1 MYENWECQSFDLWLA
16 FIHCSISDEFIL
28 SIFRSVTSVYW
39 SLDVWRIFIV
49 HLSISVWQYS
59 IFHKCCCWSPDA
71 WHELWSSANVGKSFY
86 RFFHDVIQSASSHEN
101 NDVHAL
107 IFSSLVELLFL
118 PRTSRCYASFFH
130 DIVSFDDIAQAQ
142 MYLMRLSALSF
153 RRLSKLEN
161 NIIILSRHT
170 CLFPPFLL
178 WRFTVTTSVP
188 PGARM
193 GGPLP

>member
-1 MYENWECQSFDLWLA
+1 MNLYCLSFDLSLA
-16 FIHCSISDEFIL
+16 FIDHSMSDEFL
-28 SIFRSVTSVYW
+28 LFN
-39 SLDVWRIFIV
+39 
-49 HLSISVWQYS
+49 LSISVWQYS
-59 IFHKCCCWSPDA
+59 RDA
-71 WHELWSSANVGKSFY
+71 WHESLSSANVGKSFY

-118 PRTSRCYASFFH
+118 PRTSRCYAMTKLFYH

-161 NIIILSRHT
+161 NIIILSRHI
-170 CLFPPFLL
+170 CLFPPFFL